1 MRHLSQAV
9 PKVASQ
15 AFARKYIMLGRLV
28 THWAE
33 IVGADLAAKAQPV
46 GTRYSKRDG
55 KPFITLEVACASAE
69 ATVLSMRVSLMLE
82 KINLMFGENWVSAI
96 RFVPV
101 SANAPAPRVRKTLK
115 PLTESEK
122 SYLSGVLETV
132 ADAELQARLKSLGQA
147 ILQERKS

>member
-55 KPFITLEVACASAE
+55 KPFITLEVACSSAE
-69 ATVLSMRVSLMLE
+69 ATILSMRVSLILE
-82 KINLMFGENWVSAI
+82 KINLGFGHPLRAG
-96 RFVPV
+96 FGQC
-101 SANAPAPRVRKTLK
+101 PRPQGQKNLKTL
-115 PLTESEK
+115 
-122 SYLSGVLETV
+122 
-132 ADAELQARLKSLGQA
+132 D
-147 ILQERKS
+147 